1 MSAGSSD
8 HETNTMSP
16 PEELWR
22 LFELMGGF
30 RVTQALY
37 VAARLGVADLLA
49 DGPKTANDLAA
60 ATGANSDALYRLLR
74 LLASIGVFEEAAD
87 RRFTLTPMATLLQQ
101 AHPYSLRAQALLF
114 GGSGYRAFGNLLH
127 TVMTGETAFDH
138 VFGASH
144 FAYLAEHPEESAIFG
159 QAMSASSRRAVA
171 AIVGAYDFSPAQ
183 TVADI
188 GGGQGMLLGAVLRA
202 NPTLRGI
209 LFDEAH
215 VVAMAEPVLA
225 AAGIADR
232 CACVAGDFFAVLP
245 PGADI
250 YMLRHIIHDWDD
262 ERSIAILRNCAE
274 AAGTGSKVLV
284 IESIV
289 EPGNDSS
296 AVKMVDVQMMVMNG
310 GRERTV
316 EEYRQLFMTAGLT
329 LTRIIPAG
337 AESLIEG
344 EHA

>member
-8 HETNTMSP
+8 HESNTMSP
-16 PEELWR
+16 PEELRR
-22 LFELMGGF
+22 LFELMGGY

-37 VAARLGVADLLA
+37 VAAKLGIADLLA
-49 DGPKTANDLAA
+49 GGPNTANDLAA

-74 LLASIGVFEEAAD
+74 MLANIGVFEEAAD
-87 RRFTLTPMATLLQQ
+87 RQFTLTPMATLLQQ
-101 AHPYSLRAQALLF
+101 DHPYSLRAQALLF
-114 GGSGYRAFGNLLH
+114 GGDGYRAFGGLLH
-127 TVMTGETAFDH
+127 TVMTGETAFNH
-138 VFGASH
+138 VFGAGH
-144 FAYLAEHPEESAIFG
+144 FAYLAEHPEESAIFS
-159 QAMSASSRRAVA
+159 QAMSASSRRVVP
-171 AIVGAYDFSPAQ
+171 AIVGAYYFSSAQ

-202 NPTLRGI
+202 NLTLRGI

-232 CACVAGDFFAVLP
+232 CACVAGDFFAAVP

-250 YMLRHIIHDWDD
+250 YMLRHIVHDWDD
-262 ERSIAILRNCAE
+262 ECSVAILRNCAE
-274 AAGTGSKVLV
+274 AAGTGGKVLV

-289 EPGNDSS
+289 EPGNGFST
-296 AVKMVDVQMMVMNG
+296 VKMLDVQMLVMNG
-310 GRERTV
+310 GRERTA
-316 EEYRQLFMTAGLT
+316 EEYRQLFTAAGLA

-344 EHA
+344 ERA